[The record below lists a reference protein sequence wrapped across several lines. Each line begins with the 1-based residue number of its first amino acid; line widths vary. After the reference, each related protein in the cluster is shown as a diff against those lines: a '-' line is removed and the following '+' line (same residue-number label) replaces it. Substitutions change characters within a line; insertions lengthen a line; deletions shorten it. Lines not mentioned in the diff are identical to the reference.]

1 MPTNERASIYARI
14 TDQIIT
20 AIERG
25 AETKRM
31 PWHHD
36 GSAVYRPANVASKKP
51 YRGIN
56 TLALWATA
64 EAKGYPSGVWG
75 TFKQWFELGAQV
87 RKGERASAVVLWK
100 QVEKPDAEDGEQK
113 RFFARGYSVFNVSQV
128 DGYEPEATPTLP
140 DSERLA
146 HAEAFIAALN
156 IKIVYGGD
164 MAFYRPSTD
173 TVHLPPFERF
183 FDAASAYGVTL
194 HECGHAS
201 GAKHRLG
208 RDLSGR
214 FGSESYAAEEC
225 CVELASGFVLA
236 DLGIAHKPR
245 EDHASYISSWLKLLT
260 ADPRAIFTATSKAQ
274 AIADWMHAQQSNQ
287 ADSPVGGEHE
297 RRAQGN
303 EGETDCVATRER
315 LAEKSH

>member
-14 TDQIIT
+14 TDQIIA

-25 AETKRM
+25 VATKRM

-36 GSAVYRPANVASKKP
+36 GSAVYRPTNVRSKKP

-56 TLALWATA
+56 TLALWAAA
-64 EAKGYPSGVWG
+64 ETKGYPTGVWG
-75 TFKQWFELGAQV
+75 TFKQWVELGAQV
-87 RKGERASAVVLWK
+87 RKGERASAIVLWK
-100 QVEKPDAEDGEQK
+100 QVEAPDADDSEKK

-128 DGYEPEATPTLP
+128 DGYEPEAIPTLP

-146 HAEAFIAALN
+146 HAEAFIAALD
-156 IKIVYGGD
+156 IKIVHGGD

-173 TVHLPPFERF
+173 TVHLPLFERF
-183 FDAASAYGVTL
+183 FDAASAYGVAL

-201 GAKHRLG
+201 GAPHRLA

-214 FGSESYAAEEC
+214 FGSALYAGEEC

-245 EDHASYISSWLKLLT
+245 EDHAAYIANWLEILKS
-260 ADPRAIFTATSKAQ
+260 DPRAIFTAASKAQ
-274 AIADWMHAQQSNQ
+274 AIADWMHAEQSI
-287 ADSPVGGEHE
+287 AVSAPAAE
-297 RRAQGN
+297 
-303 EGETDCVATRER
+303 VA
-315 LAEKSH
+315 

>member
-14 TDQIIT
+14 TDQIIA

-25 AETKRM
+25 AEAKRM

-36 GSAVYRPANVASKKP
+36 GSAIYRPTNVASKKA

-56 TLALWATA
+56 TLALWAAA
-64 EAKGYPSGVWG
+64 EAKNYPSGLWG
-75 TFKQWFELGAQV
+75 TFKQWVALDAQV
-87 RKGERASAVVLWK
+87 RKGERASAVALWK
-100 QVEKPDAEDGEQK
+100 QIEAPDAEGGERK
-113 RFFARGYSVFNVSQV
+113 RFFTRGYSVFNVSQV
-128 DGYEPEATPTLP
+128 DGYEPEAAPTLP

-146 HAEAFIAALN
+146 HAETFIAALN
-156 IKIVYGGD
+156 IKIVHGGD

-201 GAKHRLG
+201 GAPHRLD

-214 FGSESYAAEEC
+214 FGSASYAAEEI
-225 CVELASGFVLA
+225 CVDLASGFILA
-236 DLGIAHKPR
+236 DLGIAHNPR
-245 EDHASYISSWLKLLT
+245 DDHAAYIASWLETLRS
-260 ADPRAIFTATSKAQ
+260 DPRAIFTAASKAQ
-274 AIADWMHAQQSNQ
+274 AIADWMHAQQPLSQ
-287 ADSPVGGEHE
+287 A
-297 RRAQGN
+297 A
-303 EGETDCVATRER
+303 
-315 LAEKSH
+315 